1 MKKLLTALVV
11 TLGTVAMAEQP
22 PAVQNRP
29 STGVDATQVGPAI
42 GDTMKGAKDAI
53 TTGSSDSV
61 KTEKTYSA
69 NGTLKSAQG
78 DSLVLS
84 RPNRKDSSFE
94 LRPDTVVMLDDKKV
108 EASTLPEGSQV
119 RARFQ
124 RDGQKLIAVEIDAT
138 SPTK

>member
-22 PAVQNRP
+22 PAQQDRP

-42 GDTMKGAKDAI
+42 GDTVKDAKDSL
-53 TTGSSDSV
+53 TQNG
-61 KTEKTYSA
+61 KTYSA
-69 NGTLKSAQG
+69 SGTLKSADS

-94 LRPDTVVMLDDKKV
+94 VRPDTIVMLDDKKV
-108 EASTLPEGSQV
+108 EAGALPEGSQV

-138 SPTK
+138 SPSK